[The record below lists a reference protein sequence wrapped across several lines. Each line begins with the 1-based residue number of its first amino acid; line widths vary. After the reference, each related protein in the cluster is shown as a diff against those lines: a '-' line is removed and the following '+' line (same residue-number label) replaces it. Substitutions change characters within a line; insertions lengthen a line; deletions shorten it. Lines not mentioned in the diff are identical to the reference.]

1 MQYTHVLLVYM
12 GGVERVKIM
21 YSYVLLS
28 FQQEALL
35 LMYIINLT
43 AEFIQNFLA
52 SMYLV
57 AFVHFACTEVSYYL
71 S

>member
-1 MQYTHVLLVYM
+1 
-12 GGVERVKIM
+12 
-21 YSYVLLS
+21 
-28 FQQEALL
+28 
-35 LMYIINLT
+35 MYIINLT
-43 AEFIQNFLA
+43 AEFIQTFLV